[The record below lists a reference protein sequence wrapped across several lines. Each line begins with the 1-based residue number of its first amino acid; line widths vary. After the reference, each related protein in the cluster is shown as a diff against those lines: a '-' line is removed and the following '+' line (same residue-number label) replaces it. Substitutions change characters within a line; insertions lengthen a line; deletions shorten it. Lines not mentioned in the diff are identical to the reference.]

1 MFSREGGS
9 PSPATSADAPSGDGP
24 LPAQG
29 HRYFARVVGNLAGV
43 MPVTLGWTADQ
54 FWKATPAEL
63 VAIFGAFTGSR
74 AGDQAAVPLDAE
86 QLEKLKES
94 FPDG

>member
-1 MFSREGGS
+1 MDFSN
-9 PSPATSADAPSGDGP
+9 ATQKLSGTVC
-24 LPAQG
+24 A
-29 HRYFARVVGNLAGV
+29 V
-43 MPVTLGWTADQ
+43 LGWTADQ

-63 VAIFGAFTGSR
+63 GAILAVFSEHAPSHR
-74 AGDQAAVPLDAE
+74 AQVPLDAE

>member
-1 MFSREGGS
+1 M
-9 PSPATSADAPSGDGP
+9 GDG
-24 LPAQG
+24 LPP
-29 HRYFARVVGNLAGV
+29 ARENTDFSNATQKLSGTVCAV
-43 MPVTLGWTADQ
+43 LGWTADQ

-63 VAIFGAFTGSR
+63 VAIFAAFTGSS